1 MTRTTTVDNIWASGG
16 SVVDPGTAKVNS
28 GWAAEIP
35 ALETQNF
42 WQNRVDELLQDIEL
56 HGIMQYSSVTVYGI
70 GAWVTASDNEI
81 YKSITSSNSG
91 NDPISSPVNWTPFST
106 IVAVQD
112 ATESVKGIVELSS
125 LAETQV
131 GTDDTRAV
139 SPKNLKDALPQLIP
153 DASTATKGKV
163 ELASNAETQ
172 TGADAVRAVTPA
184 GLKSVTASET
194 RAGLVERATDAE
206 VTTGT
211 DTTRYISPKQFVDNV
226 DALVPTATTSVV
238 GKVELATATEVRVG
252 TDSTRAVTPS
262 TMGSFMTGWI
272 MPFPATVAPSGFLE
286 AKGQLVSRTGT
297 YAELWTWV
305 QTNMRVVTDAAWN
318 GNDQGTYSSGD
329 GSTTF
334 RIPDLRGE
342 FIRGYDHG
350 RGVDSGRTVGTT
362 QSDEFQSH
370 NHSVTAGRWIGGY
383 TDDGGA
389 PDQRMT
395 QQTFNS
401 TSVGSSETRP
411 RNIAMMY
418 CIKV

>member
-42 WQNRVDELLQDIEL
+42 WQNRVDKLLQDIEI

-70 GAWVTASDNEI
+70 GSWVTASDNEI

-91 NDPISSPVNWTPFST
+91 NDPVSSPVNWTPFST
-106 IVAVQD
+106 IVAVQN

-131 GTDDTRAV
+131 GTDATRAV

-184 GLKSVTASET
+184 GLFSVTATET

-206 VTTGT
+206 ALAGS
-211 DTTRYISPKQFVDNV
+211 DTIRYISPKQFVDNI
-226 DALVPTATTSVV
+226 DTLVPSASTTLK

-252 TDSTRAVTPS
+252 TDATRAVTPA

-272 MPFPATVAPSGFLE
+272 FPFPATVAPTGFVE
-286 AKGQLVSRTGT
+286 AKGQLLSRTT

-305 QTNMRVVTDAAWN
+305 QVNMRVVTEAQWAGVDS
-318 GNDQGTYSSGD
+318 GTYSSGD
-329 GSTTF
+329 LSTTF
-334 RIPDLRGE
+334 RLPELRGE
-342 FIRGYDHG
+342 FIRGWDNS
-350 RGVDSGRTVGTT
+350 RGVDSGRVVGTT
-362 QSDEFQSH
+362 QTDEFQSH
-370 NHSVTAGRWIGGY
+370 NHSVTASKWIGGY

-389 PDQRMT
+389 PDQRTT
-395 QQTFNS
+395 QQTFNTAS
-401 TSVGSSETRP
+401 TGSTETRP
-411 RNIAMMY
+411 RNVAMMF